1 MANVSREDVFDLLE
15 DVIAAME
22 QDLAETFSAG
32 AVTLT
37 KKKEKRDQYGTLLTA
52 AGRKNGN

>member
-32 AVTLT
+32 DVTLT
-37 KKKEKRDQYGTLLTA
+37 TLKGKRDQYGTLLTA